1 MRPADERERRVEDDR
16 HAEIETATTIEHEI
30 PAGDPVTLGSLD
42 RLEAQVREPSLDVG
56 RAHRGC
62 TGVGG

>member
-1 MRPADERERRVEDDR
+1 MRPADERERRIEDDR
-16 HAEIETATTIEHEI
+16 HAEIEAASAVEHEI

-42 RLEAQVREPSLDVG
+42 RLQAQVREPALDVG
-56 RAHRGC
+56 RVHRGR